1 MKYVKP
7 PIRLVIVTGMS
18 GAGKTQALKCL
29 EDLGFFC
36 VDNLPPT
43 FIPKMAE
50 MCAQSEGKLNKLALG
65 IDIRGGQ
72 FFSQTV
78 SALEE
83 LEQQGFAY
91 TILFLEATDEVLIR
105 RYKESRHRHPLAHHG
120 RILEAIRKERRLL
133 EDLRGRAS
141 HVLDTSGLSVNQF
154 RQEVIGLFTREEAG
168 GGSTLLVNVVSFGF
182 KHGLP
187 LDADLVFDVR
197 FLPNPHYV
205 ASLKDLTGHDPAVQE
220 YVTRWGVTQ
229 KFFKRLVNLIGFLL
243 PHYMAEGRTQLTIAI
258 GCTGGQHRSVALALR
273 LADWLRERGYAVT
286 DEHRDAYRDR
296 MGDKG

>member
-1 MKYVKP
+1 MKSI
-7 PIRLVIVTGMS
+7 IRLVIVTGMS

-50 MCAQSEGKLNKLALG
+50 MCVQSEGKLNKLGLG

-72 FFSQTV
+72 FFTQTM

-83 LEQQGFAY
+83 LEKQGFSY
-91 TILFLEATDEVLIR
+91 TILFLEADDEVLVR
-105 RYKESRHRHPLAHHG
+105 RYKESRHRHPLAQQG
-120 RILEAIRKERRLL
+120 RILEAIRRERRLL
-133 EDLRGRAS
+133 DDLRGRAN
-141 HVLDTSGLSVNQF
+141 HIVDTSSMGVNQF
-154 RQEVIGLFTREEAG
+154 RQEIMGLFSGEEALG
-168 GGSTLLVNVVSFGF
+168 RPPLLVNVVSFGY

-205 ASLKDLTGHDPAVQE
+205 ASLKDLTGHDAAVQE
-220 YVTRWGVTQ
+220 YVTRWSVTQ
-229 KFFKRLVNLIGFLL
+229 KFLKRILNLLSFLL
-243 PHYMAEGRTQLTIAI
+243 PHYSAEGRTQLTIAI
-258 GCTGGQHRSVALALR
+258 GCTGGQHRSVVLALR
-273 LADWLRERGYAVT
+273 LAEWLRDRQYTVT
-286 DEHRDAYRDR
+286 DEHRDAFRNRTGDR
-296 MGDKG
+296 S